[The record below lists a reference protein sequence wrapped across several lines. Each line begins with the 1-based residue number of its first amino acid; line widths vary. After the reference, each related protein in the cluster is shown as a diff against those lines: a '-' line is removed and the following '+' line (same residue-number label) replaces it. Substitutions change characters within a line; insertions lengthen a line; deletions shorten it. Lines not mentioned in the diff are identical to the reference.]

1 MEGVERKNA
10 SQVGI
15 NQEEV
20 GIITRIRHRKDAPAI
35 AGEQILGSEAR

>member
-10 SQVGI
+10 PQVGVD
-15 NQEEV
+15 EEQV
-20 GIITRIRHRKDAPAI
+20 GVIARIRHREYAPAI